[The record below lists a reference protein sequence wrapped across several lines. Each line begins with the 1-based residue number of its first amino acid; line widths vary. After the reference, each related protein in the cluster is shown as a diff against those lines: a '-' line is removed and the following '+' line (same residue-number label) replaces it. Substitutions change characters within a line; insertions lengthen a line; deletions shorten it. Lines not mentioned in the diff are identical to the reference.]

1 MKNVDLFYETQQHLT
16 KNETVMLGSYY
27 TPKHI
32 IELAYNLIHKY
43 IPNYKEYTALDSSA
57 GYGNFLTN
65 SIFQRQITGEIDNFA
80 LSVLQNNKAI
90 ETYKKNALHNVS
102 RKNYNLNDNEKLL
115 IIGNPP
121 YNDTTS
127 HAKKEIK
134 KDSELYEI
142 DFDIKAR
149 DVGCSFLMSYN
160 KLQADYVCVLHPLS
174 YLIKKANF
182 NLLKTFKD
190 NYQLI
195 DGLVFSSQEFN
206 KTSKNS
212 QFPIIIGLYKKNS
225 VGMNFEY
232 ITKYKFR
239 TIDGKEFS
247 LNNFDYI
254 ENYIS
259 KYPNKSN
266 SSNILFWTMRD
277 INALRRNKTFIKNSC
292 ANAVCVDR
300 ESLAYYCYVDIFKKF
315 TKHIPYYFGNLSIPI
330 DNKNFTALKDDFT
343 NYSLQNY
350 DFLKQH
356 SSGNK
361 FSLAKIE
368 GYFQNLFSNHYVY

>member
-1 MKNVDLFYETQQHLT
+1 M
-16 KNETVMLGSYY
+16 
-27 TPKHI
+27 
-32 IELAYNLIHKY
+32 
-43 IPNYKEYTALDSSA
+43 
-57 GYGNFLTN
+57 
-65 SIFQRQITGEIDNFA
+65 
-80 LSVLQNNKAI
+80 
-90 ETYKKNALHNVS
+90 
-102 RKNYNLNDNEKLL
+102 L

-149 DVGCSFLMSYN
+149 DIGCSFLMSYN

-190 NYQLI
+190 NYQLV

-266 SSNILFWTMRD
+266 GSNILFWTMRD
-277 INALRRNKTFIKNSC
+277 INALKRNKTFIKNSC
-292 ANAVCVDR
+292 ANAVCVDMG
-300 ESLAYYCYVDIFKKF
+300 SIAYYCYVDIFKKF

-350 DFLKQH
+350 DFLKQY
-356 SSGNK
+356 SNGNK
-361 FSLAKIE
+361 FSLANIE
-368 GYFQNLFSNHYVY
+368 GYFKNLFSNHYVY